1 MLISNTACLIARQA
15 NYKVLQKSMNALM
28 WMSGAL
34 FSFCFMAIA
43 ARELS
48 TGMSTFEVLFARA
61 VIGLSL
67 VSLMIWRTQDVSY
80 FKTQRIKFHLGRDIT
95 HLMGQYGWFVGVS
108 LLPLSQVFALEFTA
122 PLWTSI
128 LAMAF
133 LGEVMNAR
141 RLMAIVLGF
150 SGVYLI
156 VNPGEGIFNYNS
168 LYVIAAALLFS
179 IGNTF
184 SKSLVKT
191 DRPLTILFY
200 MGLIQLPMTFCLAFE
215 HLIWPNL
222 IQSGWLMVI
231 GLTSL
236 ASHFCMS
243 KAMQKTDL
251 SVVVTLDFFRLPL
264 ITLVG
269 VLFYAEAFRWVMVIG
284 ALMVFSANLI
294 NLYQPKNDF
303 KN

>member
-1 MLISNTACLIARQA
+1 
-15 NYKVLQKSMNALM
+15 MNALM

-34 FSFCFMAIA
+34 FSFCFMAVA

-48 TGMSTFEVLFARA
+48 ATMGTFEMLFSRA
-61 VIGLSL
+61 AIGLLL
-67 VSLMIWRTQDVSY
+67 VTLIILKTKDHSY
-80 FKTQRIKFHLGRDIT
+80 FKTQRLRFHFGRDIT

-128 LAMAF
+128 LAMIF
-133 LGEVMNAR
+133 LGEILTLR
-141 RLMAIVLGF
+141 RFIAIVLGF
-150 SGVYLI
+150 SGVFLI
-156 VNPGEGIFNYNS
+156 VNPGEGIFNFNS
-168 LYVIAAALLFS
+168 LYVIAAAILFS
-179 IGNTF
+179 VGNTF

-200 MGLIQLPMTFCLAFE
+200 MSLIQLPIALALSYQS
-215 HLIWPNL
+215 LIMPDAV
-222 IQSGWLMVI
+222 QSFWMLVI
-231 GLTSL
+231 GLTSM

-251 SVVVTLDFFRLPL
+251 SIVVTLDFFRLPL

-269 VLFYAEAFRWVMVIG
+269 VLLYQEAFKWVMVVG

-294 NLYQPKNDF
+294 NLYQSKKTDV
-303 KN
+303 

>member
-1 MLISNTACLIARQA
+1 
-15 NYKVLQKSMNALM
+15 MNALM

-34 FSFCFMAIA
+34 FSFCFMAIS

-48 TGMSTFEVLFARA
+48 GGMNTFEVLFARA
-61 VIGLSL
+61 AIGLIL
-67 VSLMIWRTQDVSY
+67 VCLIIYRTRDASY
-80 FKTQRIKFHLGRDIT
+80 FKTQRIKFHLGRDLT
-95 HLMGQYGWFVGVS
+95 HLMGQYGWFVGVG

-128 LAMAF
+128 LAMTF
-133 LGEVMNAR
+133 LGEMLNFR
-141 RLMAIVLGF
+141 RFFALTLGF

-200 MGLIQLPMTFCLAFE
+200 MSLIQLPVSFCLAFE
-215 HLIWPNL
+215 HLIFPSL
-222 IQSGWLMVI
+222 VQFGWLLVI
-231 GLTSL
+231 GLTSM

-251 SVVVTLDFFRLPL
+251 SIVVTLDFFRLPL
-264 ITLVG
+264 ITVVG
-269 VLFYAEAFRWVMVIG
+269 VLIYAEPFRWVMVIG
-284 ALMVFSANLI
+284 ALMVFGANLI
-294 NLYQPKNDF
+294 NLYKPKNYI
-303 KN
+303 NA

>member
-1 MLISNTACLIARQA
+1 
-15 NYKVLQKSMNALM
+15 M

-34 FSFCFMAIA
+34 FSFCFMAVA

-48 TGMSTFEVLFARA
+48 ATMSTFEMLFSRA
-61 VIGLSL
+61 AIGLVL
-67 VSLMIWRTQDVSY
+67 VTLIILKTKDRSY
-80 FKTQRIKFHLGRDIT
+80 FKTQRLKFHFGRDIT

-128 LAMAF
+128 LAMIF
-133 LGEVMNAR
+133 LGEILTLR
-141 RLMAIVLGF
+141 RFIAIVLGF
-150 SGVYLI
+150 SGVFLI
-156 VNPGEGIFNYNS
+156 VNPGEGIFNFNS
-168 LYVIAAALLFS
+168 LYVIAAAILFS
-179 IGNTF
+179 VGNTF

-200 MGLIQLPMTFCLAFE
+200 MSLIQLPIALALSYQS
-215 HLIWPNL
+215 LIMPDAV
-222 IQSGWLMVI
+222 QSFWMLVI
-231 GLTSL
+231 GLTSM

-251 SVVVTLDFFRLPL
+251 SIVVTLDFFRLPL

-269 VLFYAEAFRWVMVIG
+269 VLLYQEAFKWVMVVG

-294 NLYQPKNDF
+294 NLYQSKKTDV
-303 KN
+303 

>member
-1 MLISNTACLIARQA
+1 
-15 NYKVLQKSMNALM
+15 M

-34 FSFCFMAIA
+34 FSFCFMAVA

-48 TGMSTFEVLFARA
+48 ATMGTFEMLFSRA
-61 VIGLSL
+61 AIGLLL
-67 VSLMIWRTQDVSY
+67 VTLIILKTKDHSY
-80 FKTQRIKFHLGRDIT
+80 FKTQRLKFHFGRDIT

-128 LAMAF
+128 LAMIF
-133 LGEVMNAR
+133 LGEILTLR
-141 RLMAIVLGF
+141 RFIAIVLGF
-150 SGVYLI
+150 SGVFLI
-156 VNPGEGIFNYNS
+156 VNPGEGIFNFNS
-168 LYVIAAALLFS
+168 LYVIAAAILFS
-179 IGNTF
+179 VGNTF

-200 MGLIQLPMTFCLAFE
+200 MSLIQLPIALVLSFQS
-215 HLIWPNL
+215 LIMPDAV
-222 IQSGWLMVI
+222 QSFWMLVI
-231 GLTSL
+231 GLTSM

-251 SVVVTLDFFRLPL
+251 SIVVTLDFFRLPL

-269 VLFYAEAFRWVMVIG
+269 VLLYQEAFKWVMVVG

-294 NLYQPKNDF
+294 NLYQSKKTDV
-303 KN
+303 

>member
-1 MLISNTACLIARQA
+1 
-15 NYKVLQKSMNALM
+15 MNALM

-34 FSFCFMAIA
+34 FSFCFMAVA

-48 TGMSTFEVLFARA
+48 ATMSTFEMLFSRA
-61 VIGLSL
+61 AIGLVL
-67 VSLMIWRTQDVSY
+67 VTLIILKTKDRSY
-80 FKTQRIKFHLGRDIT
+80 FKTQRLKFHFGRDIT

-128 LAMAF
+128 LAMIF
-133 LGEVMNAR
+133 LGEILTLR
-141 RLMAIVLGF
+141 RFIAIVLGF
-150 SGVYLI
+150 SGVFLI
-156 VNPGEGIFNYNS
+156 VNPGEGIFNFNS
-168 LYVIAAALLFS
+168 LYVIAAAILFS
-179 IGNTF
+179 VGNTF

-200 MGLIQLPMTFCLAFE
+200 MSLIQLPIALVLSYQS
-215 HLIWPNL
+215 LIMPDAL
-222 IQSGWLMVI
+222 QSFWMLVI
-231 GLTSL
+231 GLTSM

-251 SVVVTLDFFRLPL
+251 SIVVTLDFFRLPL

-269 VLFYAEAFRWVMVIG
+269 VLLYQEAFKWVMVVG

-294 NLYQPKNDF
+294 NLYQSKKTDV
-303 KN
+303 

>member
-1 MLISNTACLIARQA
+1 
-15 NYKVLQKSMNALM
+15 MNALM

-34 FSFCFMAIA
+34 FSFCFMAVA

-48 TGMSTFEVLFARA
+48 ATMGTFEMLFSRA
-61 VIGLSL
+61 AIGLLL
-67 VSLMIWRTQDVSY
+67 VTLIILKTKDHSY
-80 FKTQRIKFHLGRDIT
+80 FKTQRVKFHFGRDIT

-128 LAMAF
+128 LAMIF
-133 LGEVMNAR
+133 LGEILTLR
-141 RLMAIVLGF
+141 RFIAIVLGF
-150 SGVYLI
+150 SGVFLI
-156 VNPGEGIFNYNS
+156 VNPGEGIFNFNS
-168 LYVIAAALLFS
+168 LYVIAAAILFS
-179 IGNTF
+179 VGNTF

-200 MGLIQLPMTFCLAFE
+200 MSLIQLPIALALSYQS
-215 HLIWPNL
+215 LIMPDAV
-222 IQSGWLMVI
+222 QSFWMLVI
-231 GLTSL
+231 GLTSM

-251 SVVVTLDFFRLPL
+251 SIVVTLDFFRLPL

-269 VLFYAEAFRWVMVIG
+269 VLLYQEAFKWVMVVG

-294 NLYQPKNDF
+294 NLYQSKKTDV
-303 KN
+303 

>member
-1 MLISNTACLIARQA
+1 
-15 NYKVLQKSMNALM
+15 MNALK

-34 FSFCFMAIA
+34 LSFCFMAIA

-48 TGMSTFEVLFARA
+48 AGMSTFEVLFARA
-61 VIGLSL
+61 LIGLTL
-67 VSLMIWRTQDVSY
+67 VCLVILKTKDWSY

-108 LLPLSQVFALEFTA
+108 LLPLSQVFALEFTG

-133 LGEVMNAR
+133 LGEVLNVKR
-141 RLMAIVLGF
+141 FFAIILGF
-150 SGVYLI
+150 AGVYLI

-200 MGLIQLPMTFCLAFE
+200 MCLIQLPVTFFLAINHF
-215 HLIWPNL
+215 IWPDVV
-222 IQSGWLMVI
+222 QSGWLMII
-231 GLTSL
+231 GLTSIT
-236 ASHFCMS
+236 SHFCMS

-251 SVVVTLDFFRLPL
+251 SIVVTLDFFRLPL

-284 ALMVFSANLI
+284 AMMVFSANLI
-294 NLYQPKNDF
+294 NLYQPKNYL
-303 KN
+303 K

>member
-1 MLISNTACLIARQA
+1 
-15 NYKVLQKSMNALM
+15 
-28 WMSGAL
+28 
-34 FSFCFMAIA
+34 MAVA

-48 TGMSTFEVLFARA
+48 SGMGTFQVLFGRA
-61 VIGLSL
+61 AIGLIL
-67 VSLMIWRTQDVSY
+67 VTLIILKTKDLTY
-80 FKTQRIKFHLGRDIT
+80 FKTQRIKFHFGRDLT

-128 LAMAF
+128 LAMIF
-133 LGEVMNAR
+133 LGEVLTLR

-150 SGVYLI
+150 SGVFLI
-156 VNPGEGIFNYNS
+156 VNPGEGIFNFNS
-168 LYVIAAALLFS
+168 FYVIAAAILFS
-179 IGNTF
+179 VGNTF
-184 SKSLVKT
+184 SKSLIKT

-200 MGLIQLPMTFCLAFE
+200 MSLIQLPISFGLAYQQMI
-215 HLIWPNL
+215 LPNL
-222 IQSGWLMVI
+222 IQSFWLLII
-231 GLTSL
+231 GLTSM

-269 VLFYAEAFRWVMVIG
+269 VLLYEEAFRWVMVMG
-284 ALMVFSANLI
+284 ALMVFAANLI
-294 NLYQPKNDF
+294 NLYQVKKD
-303 KN
+303 

>member
-1 MLISNTACLIARQA
+1 
-15 NYKVLQKSMNALM
+15 M

-34 FSFCFMAIA
+34 FSFCLMAVA

-48 TGMSTFEVLFARA
+48 SDMSTFEVLFSRA
-61 VIGLSL
+61 VIGLVL
-67 VSLMIWRTQDVSY
+67 VTLIILKTKDHSY
-80 FKTQRIKFHLGRDIT
+80 FKTQRLKFHFGRDIT

-128 LAMAF
+128 LAMIF
-133 LGEVMNAR
+133 LGEILTLR
-141 RLMAIVLGF
+141 RFIAIVLGF
-150 SGVYLI
+150 SGVFLI
-156 VNPGEGIFNYNS
+156 VNPGEGIFNFNS
-168 LYVIAAALLFS
+168 LYVIAAAILFS

-184 SKSLVKT
+184 SKSLIKT

-200 MGLIQLPMTFCLAFE
+200 MSLIQLPIAFFLAYQS
-215 HLIWPNL
+215 LIVPNAV
-222 IQSGWLMVI
+222 QSFWMLVI
-231 GLTSL
+231 GLTSM

-251 SVVVTLDFFRLPL
+251 SIVVTLDFFRLPL

-269 VLFYAEAFRWVMVIG
+269 VLLYQEAFKWVMVVG

-294 NLYQPKNDF
+294 NLYQSKKTDD
-303 KN
+303 

>member
-1 MLISNTACLIARQA
+1 
-15 NYKVLQKSMNALM
+15 MNALI

-34 FSFCFMAIA
+34 MSFCFMAIA

-48 TGMSTFEVLFARA
+48 EGMSTFEVLFARA
-61 VIGLSL
+61 LIGLTL
-67 VSLMIWRTQDVSY
+67 VSLIILRSKDWSY
-80 FKTQRIKFHLGRDIT
+80 LKTERIKFHLGRDLT
-95 HLMGQYGWFVGVS
+95 HLLGQYGWFVGVS

-128 LAMAF
+128 LAMIF
-133 LGEVMNAR
+133 LGEALNTKR
-141 RLMAIVLGF
+141 FLAIVLGF
-150 SGVYLI
+150 TGVYLI

-168 LYVIAAALLFS
+168 LYVIVAALMFS

-200 MGLIQLPMTFCLAFE
+200 MCLIQLPVTFSLAME
-215 HLIWPNL
+215 SLIWPNL

-231 GLTSL
+231 GLTSM

-251 SVVVTLDFFRLPL
+251 SIVVTLDFFRLPL

-284 ALMVFSANLI
+284 AVMVFGANLI
-294 NLYQPKNDF
+294 NLYQPKN
-303 KN
+303 

>member
-1 MLISNTACLIARQA
+1 
-15 NYKVLQKSMNALM
+15 MNALM

-34 FSFCFMAIA
+34 FSFCFMAVA

-48 TGMSTFEVLFARA
+48 AGISTFEVLFARA
-61 VIGLSL
+61 LIGLVFVTLIILRS
-67 VSLMIWRTQDVSY
+67 RDFSY
-80 FKTQRIKFHLGRDIT
+80 FKTQRIKFHFGRDLT

-128 LAMAF
+128 LAMVF
-133 LGEVMNAR
+133 LGEVLNWR
-141 RLMAIVLGF
+141 RFFAIVLGF
-150 SGVYLI
+150 TGVFLI
-156 VNPGEGIFNYNS
+156 VNPGGGIFSYDS
-168 LYVIAAALLFS
+168 FYVIAAAILFS

-184 SKSLVKT
+184 SKSLIKT

-200 MGLIQLPMTFCLAFE
+200 MSLIQLPISFFLAFD
-215 HLIWPNL
+215 HLILPNAT
-222 IQSGWLMVI
+222 QSFWMLVV
-231 GLTSL
+231 GLTSM

-251 SVVVTLDFFRLPL
+251 SIVVTLDFFRLPL

-269 VLFYAEAFRWVMVIG
+269 VLLYAEAFRWVMVVG
-284 ALMVFSANLI
+284 ALMVFGANLI
-294 NLYQPKNDF
+294 NLYQPKNIDR
-303 KN
+303 KD

>member
-1 MLISNTACLIARQA
+1 
-15 NYKVLQKSMNALM
+15 MNALI

-34 FSFCFMAIA
+34 MSFCFMAIA

-48 TGMSTFEVLFARA
+48 EGMSTFEVLFARA
-61 VIGLSL
+61 LIGLTL
-67 VSLMIWRTQDVSY
+67 VSLIILRSKDWSY
-80 FKTQRIKFHLGRDIT
+80 LKTQRIKFHLGRDLT
-95 HLMGQYGWFVGVS
+95 HLLGQYGWFVGVS

-128 LAMAF
+128 LAMIF
-133 LGEVMNAR
+133 LGEALNTKR
-141 RLMAIVLGF
+141 FLAIVLGF
-150 SGVYLI
+150 TGVYLI

-168 LYVIAAALLFS
+168 LYVIVAALMFS

-200 MGLIQLPMTFCLAFE
+200 MCLIQLPVTFSLAME
-215 HLIWPNL
+215 SLIWPNL

-231 GLTSL
+231 GLTSM

-251 SVVVTLDFFRLPL
+251 SIVVTLDFFRLPL

-284 ALMVFSANLI
+284 AVMVFGANLI
-294 NLYQPKNDF
+294 NLYQPKN
-303 KN
+303 

>member
-1 MLISNTACLIARQA
+1 
-15 NYKVLQKSMNALM
+15 MNALM

-48 TGMSTFEVLFARA
+48 SGMNTFEVLLARA
-61 VIGLSL
+61 VIGLTL
-67 VSLMIWRTQDVSY
+67 VSLIIYRTKDMSY
-80 FKTQRIKFHLGRDIT
+80 FRTQRIKFHLGRDLT
-95 HLMGQYGWFVGVS
+95 HFMGQYGWFVGVG

-128 LAMAF
+128 LAMTF
-133 LGEVMNAR
+133 LGEMLSFR
-141 RLMAIVLGF
+141 RFFALVLGF

-156 VNPGEGIFNYNS
+156 VDPGEGIFNYNS

-200 MGLIQLPMTFCLAFE
+200 MSLIQLPVAFCLAFQ
-215 HLIWPNL
+215 HLILPSL
-222 IQSGWLMVI
+222 VQLGWLLVI
-231 GLTSL
+231 GLTSM

-251 SVVVTLDFFRLPL
+251 SIVVTLDFFRLPL
-264 ITLVG
+264 ITVVG
-269 VLFYAEAFRWVMVIG
+269 VLIYAEAFRWVMVVG
-284 ALMVFSANLI
+284 ALMVFGANLI
-294 NLYQPKNDF
+294 NLYQPKDDS
-303 KN
+303 KT

>member
-1 MLISNTACLIARQA
+1 
-15 NYKVLQKSMNALM
+15 MNALM

-34 FSFCFMAIA
+34 FSFCFMAVA

-48 TGMSTFEVLFARA
+48 ATMGTFEMLFSRA
-61 VIGLSL
+61 AIGLLL
-67 VSLMIWRTQDVSY
+67 VTLIILKTKDHSY
-80 FKTQRIKFHLGRDIT
+80 FKTQRLKFHFGRDIT

-128 LAMAF
+128 LAMIF
-133 LGEVMNAR
+133 LGEILTLR
-141 RLMAIVLGF
+141 RFIAIVLGF
-150 SGVYLI
+150 SGVFLI
-156 VNPGEGIFNYNS
+156 VNPGEGIFNFNS
-168 LYVIAAALLFS
+168 LYVIAAAILFS
-179 IGNTF
+179 VGNTF

-200 MGLIQLPMTFCLAFE
+200 MSLIQLPIALVLSFQS
-215 HLIWPNL
+215 LIMPDAV
-222 IQSGWLMVI
+222 QSFWMLVI
-231 GLTSL
+231 GLTSM

-251 SVVVTLDFFRLPL
+251 SIVVTLDFFRLPL

-269 VLFYAEAFRWVMVIG
+269 VLLYQEAFKWVMVVG

-294 NLYQPKNDF
+294 NLYQSKKTDV
-303 KN
+303 

>member
-1 MLISNTACLIARQA
+1 
-15 NYKVLQKSMNALM
+15 MNALM

-48 TGMSTFEVLFARA
+48 SGMNTFEVLFARA
-61 VIGLSL
+61 LIGLTL
-67 VSLMIWRTQDVSY
+67 VSLIILRTKDTSY
-80 FKTQRIKFHLGRDIT
+80 FKTQRIKFHFGRDLT

-128 LAMAF
+128 LAMVF
-133 LGEVMNAR
+133 LGEILNLR
-141 RLMAIVLGF
+141 RFVAIVLGF

-156 VNPGEGIFNYNS
+156 VDPGEGIFNYNS

-200 MGLIQLPMTFCLAFE
+200 MSLIQLPVSFFLAFQY
-215 HLIWPNL
+215 LIFPSFV
-222 IQSGWLMVI
+222 QFGWLLVI
-231 GLTSL
+231 GLTSM

-251 SVVVTLDFFRLPL
+251 SIVVTLDFFRLPL
-264 ITLVG
+264 ITVVG
-269 VLFYAEAFRWVMVIG
+269 VLIYAEPFRWVMVIG
-284 ALMVFSANLI
+284 ALMVFGANLI
-294 NLYQPKNDF
+294 NLFQAKSDPNA
-303 KN
+303 

>member
-1 MLISNTACLIARQA
+1 
-15 NYKVLQKSMNALM
+15 M

-34 FSFCFMAIA
+34 FSFCFMAVA

-48 TGMSTFEVLFARA
+48 ATMGTFEMLFSRA
-61 VIGLSL
+61 AIGLLL
-67 VSLMIWRTQDVSY
+67 VTLIILKTKDHSY
-80 FKTQRIKFHLGRDIT
+80 FKTQRLKFHFGRDIT

-128 LAMAF
+128 LAMIF
-133 LGEVMNAR
+133 LGEILTLR
-141 RLMAIVLGF
+141 RFIAIVLGF
-150 SGVYLI
+150 SGVFLI
-156 VNPGEGIFNYNS
+156 VNPGEGIFNFNS
-168 LYVIAAALLFS
+168 LYVIAAAILFS
-179 IGNTF
+179 VGNTF

-200 MGLIQLPMTFCLAFE
+200 MSLIQLPIALALSYQS
-215 HLIWPNL
+215 LIMPDAV
-222 IQSGWLMVI
+222 QSFWMLVI
-231 GLTSL
+231 GLTSM

-251 SVVVTLDFFRLPL
+251 SIVVTLDFFRLPL

-269 VLFYAEAFRWVMVIG
+269 VLLYQEAFKWVMVVG

-294 NLYQPKNDF
+294 NLYQSKKTDV
-303 KN
+303 

>member
-1 MLISNTACLIARQA
+1 
-15 NYKVLQKSMNALM
+15 
-28 WMSGAL
+28 MSGAL
-34 FSFCFMAIA
+34 LSFCFMAIA

-48 TGMSTFEVLFARA
+48 AGMSTFEVLFARA
-61 VIGLSL
+61 LIGLTL
-67 VSLMIWRTQDVSY
+67 VCLVILKTRDWSY

-108 LLPLSQVFALEFTA
+108 LLPLSQVFALEFTG

-133 LGEVMNAR
+133 LGEVLNVKR
-141 RLMAIVLGF
+141 FFAIILGF
-150 SGVYLI
+150 AGVYLI

-200 MGLIQLPMTFCLAFE
+200 MCLIQLPVTFFLAINHF
-215 HLIWPNL
+215 IWPDVA
-222 IQSGWLMVI
+222 QSGWLMII
-231 GLTSL
+231 GLTSIT
-236 ASHFCMS
+236 SHFCMS

-251 SVVVTLDFFRLPL
+251 SIVVTLDFFRLPL

-284 ALMVFSANLI
+284 AMMVFSANLI
-294 NLYQPKNDF
+294 NLYQPKNYL
-303 KN
+303 K